1 MNSAGEEARNTPSP
15 SSSRPYRS
23 HRIPAC
29 DFCRRRKSRC
39 TQDLANRP
47 CLLCRLHGV
56 ECSRGGVQTQRS
68 QDVPRP
74 APAPRKRIPKQQRI
88 QQTTEIRT
96 ASTTGQKAASMPPVG
111 QTNPTSVADTTSQEN
126 PRQGGHIVGPVVA
139 RDVRILDQ
147 YMSPVYNLAMSHARP
162 NPYSF
167 YSDDPNNP
175 IVYLKV
181 PRHRGVVPQGNG
193 TAAFKQL
200 ETAEKILDPNA
211 NELFNLYFDIVH
223 PAFPILDE
231 STVIEAYK
239 QNGLPHA
246 LVCEIYAVSL
256 VSWDLSKR
264 ISATRR
270 PRPDVRYIWNLTVKA
285 LHEDFLAP
293 SFSTVLASILD
304 LNGRPITSITYNAT
318 NLGRTVALSQSLGLN
333 HNPSTWNLDQR
344 QKSLR
349 IRTWWGIL
357 IHDRWASLTH
367 GTPPLVNRTQYDV
380 PLPDIDALL
389 VSRVNSPG
397 VTVSDDDRLQ
407 GAQCFIALCQLT
419 EILGG
424 VLPLIYDIQLR
435 HEQSNLRAVRRFET
449 NLDEWEDALPSWLN
463 PVGTEFDGSVP
474 GALSL
479 QLSFFA
485 LKMCLS
491 RVALQES
498 ARTDDGDDTE
508 VRQYYRSRCRKAA
521 SAVVQF
527 VVSLQPR
534 DLNAFYL
541 PYTAYH
547 FSSATTLILRCALE
561 AENDETARECVA
573 GARTLIDHLRKAR
586 DEDGWDL
593 AEICLAQCETVVQQ
607 VCDGDYLG
615 FRRRNTESPRS
626 SRQDSLIS
634 TPTINPSGLRT
645 FNTPG
650 DELGAMDTEITDPS
664 NADPL
669 HQQQGSEGQAQPDNH
684 TQDMSSAAANSM
696 AAFNASAGTVPPEFT
711 NMNMFSQQ
719 NGPAGSIF
727 MNPSFPDLWDML
739 HTDGYGSF

>member
-1 MNSAGEEARNTPSP
+1 MNEAGEEARNTPSP

-56 ECSRGGVQTQRS
+56 ECSRGGLQIQRHEAPRTATPRKKQTSRPQQRTQ
-68 QDVPRP
+68 QDNNAARP
-74 APAPRKRIPKQQRI
+74 ASSQLAHTVD
-88 QQTTEIRT
+88 TTRLNSPHDQH
-96 ASTTGQKAASMPPVG
+96 ANQS
-111 QTNPTSVADTTSQEN
+111 SVADTTSQEN

-139 RDVRILDQ
+139 RDVQLLDQ

-167 YSDDPNNP
+167 YSDDPSNP

-181 PRHRGVVPQGNG
+181 PRHRGVVPSGNG
-193 TAAFKQL
+193 SAAFKQV
-200 ETAEKILDPNA
+200 ETVEKILDPNA
-211 NELFNLYFDIVH
+211 NDLFSLYFDTVH

-231 STVIEAYK
+231 STVIEAYR

-246 LVCEIYAVSL
+246 LVCEIYAASII
-256 VSWDLSKR
+256 SWNLSAK
-264 ISATRR
+264 IAATGR

-304 LNGRPITSITYNAT
+304 LTGRPTTSITYNST

-367 GTPPLVNRTQYDV
+367 GTPPHVNRTQYDV
-380 PLPDIDALL
+380 PLPDMESLLIRNITNPASIPSEDA
-389 VSRVNSPG
+389 RI
-397 VTVSDDDRLQ
+397 R

-424 VLPLIYDIQLR
+424 ILPLIYDIQAR
-435 HEQSNLRAVRRFET
+435 HENNNIRAVRRYET
-449 NLDEWEDALPSWLN
+449 NLDEWEDLLPSWLN
-463 PVGTEFDGSVP
+463 PVGGQFDRGAP

-485 LKMCLS
+485 VKMCLS
-491 RVALQES
+491 RIALQES
-498 ARTDDGDDTE
+498 AKSEDSEDSE

-521 SAVVQF
+521 GAVVQF
-527 VVSLQPR
+527 VVSLQHK
-534 DLNAFYL
+534 DLDVFYL

-561 AENDETARECVA
+561 AENDETARECVTS
-573 GARTLIDHLRKAR
+573 ARTLIDHLRKAK
-586 DEDGWDL
+586 DEEGWDL

-615 FRRRNTESPRS
+615 FRRRNTDSPRS
-626 SRQDSLIS
+626 ARQDSIITQKTPDFQS
-634 TPTINPSGLRT
+634 TQEPKEPSTMSG
-645 FNTPG
+645 NSG
-650 DELGAMDTEITDPS
+650 
-664 NADPL
+664 
-669 HQQQGSEGQAQPDNH
+669 QQQLPQFDQPPSSQLAEGGV
-684 TQDMSSAAANSM
+684 
-696 AAFNASAGTVPPEFT
+696 AAFNASAGGVPPEFN
-711 NMNMFSQQ
+711 NMGMFHQSQG
-719 NGPAGSIF
+719 NIF
-727 MNPSFPDLWDML
+727 MNPSFPDLWDMFQN
-739 HTDGYGSF
+739 TDGYGNF